1 MNCHS
6 TRYSSTTASLSWDQ
20 PATGGS
26 NYGDSWPE
34 YDQLLDC
41 PQDQFVIGF
50 RAFVGAF
57 DADPDDLRVMDR
69 LEVACA
75 PLRAGN
81 GGQFV
86 AAEST
91 YVAQT
96 QAGSWGLKDY
106 NQVQRDI
113 ACPDSNVAV
122 QLSTS
127 GDGHAD
133 HFDMYC
139 AAVLLQP
146 N

>member
-1 MNCHS
+1 
-6 TRYSSTTASLSWDQ
+6 
-20 PATGGS
+20 
-26 NYGDSWPE
+26 
-34 YDQLLDC
+34 
-41 PQDQFVIGF
+41 
-50 RAFVGAF
+50 
-57 DADPDDLRVMDR
+57 MDR

-75 PLRAGN
+75 PLQAGT
-81 GGQFV
+81 GVQLF
-86 AAEST
+86 AAEPT

-96 QAGSWGLKDY
+96 LAGSSELKDY

-139 AAVLLQP
+139 ATVLLQP